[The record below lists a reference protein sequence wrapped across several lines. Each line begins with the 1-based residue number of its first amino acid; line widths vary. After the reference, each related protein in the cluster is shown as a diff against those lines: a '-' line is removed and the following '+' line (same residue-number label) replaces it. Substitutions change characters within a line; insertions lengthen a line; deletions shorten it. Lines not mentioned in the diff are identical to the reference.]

1 MADVTVIGNIIAYAS
16 ITSTANSVVNGRLLA
31 R

>member
-1 MADVTVIGNIIAYAS
+1 MANVHVEGSIIAYAS
-16 ITSTANSVVNGRLLA
+16 ITSTANSVVIGRLLA